1 MGLFDY
7 YEPDPP
13 IECPKCG
20 GRLVGWQGRDTL
32 PALFVWRQG
41 VAEPID
47 QRVDP
52 DIRALPE
59 KMAAL
64 RVSSEFWI
72 YGGECECG
80 FRFDNARFRVRCT
93 APDGV
98 WRTTEIEPPPTPA
111 HDVGDGRLQCSACCE
126 VWRFVP
132 DRRLYLCPGCG
143 RLTRL
148 GNLGHNG

>member
-1 MGLFDY
+1 MGMFDY

-20 GRLVGWQGRDTL
+20 GRLSGWQGKDRL

-41 VAEPID
+41 FAAPID
-47 QRVDP
+47 QRVDAEV
-52 DIRALPE
+52 RALPE
-59 KMAAL
+59 RMATF

-80 FRFDNARFRVRCT
+80 YRFDDSRFGVRCT
-93 APDGV
+93 AHDGV

-111 HDVGDGRLQCSACCE
+111 RDVGDGWIQCSECSD
-126 VWRFVP
+126 VWRRLVG
-132 DRRLYLCPGCG
+132 RRLYLCPHCG
-143 RLTRL
+143 KLTQL
-148 GNLGHNG
+148 QDADQKG

>member
-1 MGLFDY
+1 MGMFDY

-20 GRLVGWQGRDTL
+20 GRLSGWQGKDRL

-41 VAEPID
+41 FAAPID
-47 QRVDP
+47 QRVDAEV
-52 DIRALPE
+52 RALPE
-59 KMAAL
+59 KMATF

-80 FRFDNARFRVRCT
+80 YRFDDSRFGVRCT

-111 HDVGDGRLQCSACCE
+111 RDVGDGWIQCSKCSD
-126 VWRFVP
+126 VWRRLVG
-132 DRRLYLCPGCG
+132 RRLYLCPHCG
-143 RLTRL
+143 KLTQPQDADQK
-148 GNLGHNG
+148 G